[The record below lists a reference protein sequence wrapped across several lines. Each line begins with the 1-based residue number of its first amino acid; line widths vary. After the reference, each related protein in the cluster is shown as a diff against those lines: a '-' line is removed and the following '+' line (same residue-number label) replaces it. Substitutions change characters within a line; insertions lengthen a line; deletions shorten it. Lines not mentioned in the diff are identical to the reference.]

1 MRPFS
6 SRSDGASGPNG
17 ELGLFDGTLARG
29 DVRGRVDDAAWLD
42 ALLEVE
48 ATLARTTADA
58 GLIPA
63 AAGAEIAAACRRLN
77 VPVHELSAEA
87 AASGN
92 PVVPLVARLRDAVGP
107 SIREFVHKGATSQD
121 ILDTAAMLVASRA
134 TEPLLTDVRGAAD
147 AAAAL
152 ARAYQDTPMVARTL
166 LRRAVP
172 TTFGLKAAGWMV
184 ALDESADRL
193 AALRATRLAVQYGGA
208 AGTRAGLSGQGARI
222 ARALARDLGLAETVL
237 PWHTDRGRIA
247 DLAGALGAAA
257 GAAGKVAR
265 DITLLGQDEVA
276 EAHEGTPGGSSA
288 MAHKQNA
295 VASVSALAAAMRA
308 PGLVATAFAAMV
320 QEHER
325 AAGAWHA
332 EWLTLRDLLVVT
344 GSAAAWVR
352 DALTHLVVEPET
364 MRAHAEELAEVV
376 GGLDIGEAV
385 SMVDDALAAREDP

>member
-6 SRSDGASGPNG
+6 SSSDSP
-17 ELGLFDGTLARG
+17 GLFDGTLARG
-29 DVRGRVDDAAWLD
+29 EVRARVADDAWLG

-48 ATLARTTADA
+48 AALARATADA

-63 AAGAEIAAACRRLN
+63 AAGTEIAVACRELD
-77 VPVHELSAEA
+77 VPVAELSADA

-92 PVVPLVARLRDAVGP
+92 PVVPLVARLRSAVGP
-107 SIREFVHKGATSQD
+107 SAREFVHKGATSQD
-121 ILDTAAMLVASRA
+121 ILDTAAMLLASRA
-134 TEPLLTDVRGAAD
+134 LEPLLADLRGAAD
-147 AAAAL
+147 AAAGL
-152 ARAYQDTPMVARTL
+152 ARAYQDTPMAARTL

-193 AALRATRLAVQYGGA
+193 AALKPRLAVQYGGA
-208 AGTRAGLSGQGARI
+208 AGNRAGLSGQGARI
-222 ARALARDLGLAETVL
+222 ARAMAGDLGLAEAVL

-247 DLAGALGAAA
+247 ELAGALGAAA
-257 GAAGKVAR
+257 GTAGKVAR
-265 DITLLGQDEVA
+265 DITLLAQDEVA
-276 EAHEGTPGGSSA
+276 EAHEGAPGGSSA

-295 VASVSALAAAMRA
+295 VASVSALGAAMRA
-308 PGLVATAFAAMV
+308 PGLVATLYAAMV

-325 AAGAWHA
+325 AAGAWHS

-364 MRAHAEELAEVV
+364 MRTHAEELAEVV
-376 GGLDIGEAV
+376 GGLDVGEAV

>member
-1 MRPFS
+1 V
-6 SRSDGASGPNG
+6 A
-17 ELGLFDGTLARG
+17 
-29 DVRGRVDDAAWLD
+29 
-42 ALLEVE
+42 
-48 ATLARTTADA
+48 
-58 GLIPA
+58 
-63 AAGAEIAAACRRLN
+63 
-77 VPVHELSAEA
+77 ELSAEA

-92 PVVPLVARLRDAVGP
+92 PVVPLVARIRSAVSP
-107 SIREFVHKGATSQD
+107 SASEFVHKGATSQD

-134 TEPLLTDVRGAAD
+134 MEPLLTDLRGAAD
-147 AAAAL
+147 AAAGL
-152 ARAYQDTPMVARTL
+152 ARAHRNTPMAARTL

-184 ALDESADRL
+184 ALDGSADRL
-193 AALRATRLAVQYGGA
+193 AGLQTRLAVQYGGA
-208 AGTRAGLSGQGARI
+208 AGTRAGLSGHGARI
-222 ARALARDLGLAETVL
+222 ARAMARDLGLAETVL

-247 DLAGALGAAA
+247 ELAGALGAVA

-265 DITLLGQDEVA
+265 DITLLAQDEVA

-295 VASVSALAAAMRA
+295 VASISALGAAMRA
-308 PGLVATAFAAMV
+308 PGLVATLYAAMV

-332 EWLTLRDLLVVT
+332 EWLALRDLLVVT

-364 MRAHAEELAEVV
+364 MRAHAEELAEVL